1 MERIQ
6 IESSMGGIVG
16 MFSGVLLV
24 FEWGKNKFAE
34 VRKLKLPAWLDCVRL
49 GEYKHKLQLCVDSPN
64 VPEGTV
70 STQKYRIILSFQQII
85 TAPFLWHFNSS
96 KFPYLLYKF

>member
-49 GEYKHKLQLCVDSPN
+49 GEYTHIIAIVCGLSKRARGHRFN
-64 VPEGTV
+64 PE
-70 STQKYRIILSFQQII
+70 I
-85 TAPFLWHFNSS
+85 
-96 KFPYLLYKF
+96 